1 MIANSARSVVLA
13 DSSKIGVIAPR
24 RVCRLEEIDQL
35 ITDTSLPPLIAATL
49 DPSRVLVAA

>member
-1 MIANSARSVVLA
+1 MLANSARSVVLA

-35 ITDTSLPPLIAATL
+35 ITDLTLPPVIAAAL
-49 DPSRVLVAA
+49 DPSRVLIAA